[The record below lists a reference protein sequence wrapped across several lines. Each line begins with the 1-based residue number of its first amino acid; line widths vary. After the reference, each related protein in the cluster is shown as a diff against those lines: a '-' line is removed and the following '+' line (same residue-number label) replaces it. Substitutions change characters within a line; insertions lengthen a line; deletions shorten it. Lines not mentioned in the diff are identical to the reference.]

1 MGKFNTFYPFA
12 AADYT
17 FTNRAIQT
25 AGASN
30 GFVYV
35 FICPVDFANGATV
48 SFNMAV
54 STNSNTGG
62 QNVAARL
69 YALNGSGNWDS
80 ATPLSAQSNLAN
92 NTTNFPPNGVAEMSV
107 TLTSALTKGV
117 RYALRIFPNTT
128 FSVST
133 VGFNAVFATNN
144 AYTGNVD
151 EYHINGVTISTG
163 TPNLAIGN
171 GVTWYGNRCTRRV
184 LQTSASTTGTSQ
196 IGFRFTLPSGANY
209 TLNDITLK
217 GLVLDITGATTGSYT
232 GRILDST
239 GTTTIASS
247 PSVSHAN
254 IRATTDLASNFSFP
268 FITNPTLTGGTGYI
282 FVVESGLEKTLQF
295 YELQSSSDTSQ
306 TFNGE
311 VTGLEVIRRNATSG
325 AFTSQNV
332 LGPPSY
338 QSMPV
343 AQIDA
348 VPVSSGS
355 TTGMLVHPGLSGGI
369 NG

>member
-1 MGKFNTFYPFA
+1 MAKFNTFYPFA

-17 FTNRAIQT
+17 FTARTIQT

-30 GFVYV
+30 GYVYV
-35 FICPVDFANGATV
+35 FICPVNFANGATV
-48 SFNMAV
+48 SINIAV
-54 STNSNTGG
+54 SSNGNSGA
-62 QNVAARL
+62 QNVAARI

-80 ATPLSAQSNLAN
+80 ATPLSSQTNLAN
-92 NTTNFPPNGVAEMSV
+92 NTTNFPANGVAEMSI
-107 TLTSALTKGV
+107 TLTSALTKGT

-128 FSVST
+128 FT
-133 VGFNAVFATNN
+133 AGLAFNVVFATNN

-163 TPNLAIGN
+163 TPNLAIGD

-196 IGFRFTLPSGANY
+196 IGFRFTLPSNANY

-268 FITNPTLTGGTGYI
+268 FTTNPTLTGGTGYI

-311 VTGLEVIRRNATSG
+311 VTGLEVVRRNATSG